1 MDRVKVSPNQIDNC
15 SRRLDDAGVVWG
27 QSVSSSRPEVTDTS
41 AFGSDMVGNALVG
54 VYQQLAPPVMDYAEE
69 TGFCVR
75 ETATGLHHMAEAY
88 RETED
93 NSTEEA
99 NRINDVLTSIGAK

>member
-1 MDRVKVSPNQIDNC
+1 MDQVKVSPNEIDNC

-27 QSVSSSRPEVTDTS
+27 QSVSSTRPAVTATT
-41 AFGSDMVGNALVG
+41 AFGSDMVGQALTG
-54 VYQQLAPPVMDYAEE
+54 VYDQLAPPVMDYAEE
-69 TGFCVR
+69 VGFCVR
-75 ETATGLHHMAEAY
+75 ETATGLHHMADAY

-99 NRINDVLTSIGAK
+99 N